1 MARITP
7 TGVTTTRPG
16 QSMAT
21 VRGGVQPGGG
31 SATFGFGTPQ
41 AKQFLQLS
49 GISQPD
55 LNLPADIQ
63 KREMERAIS
72 FHKKNQE
79 AVAAVQAREQKGRL
93 DAFKIKADAFA
104 AAIKNAPIDEATG
117 QRLPNAFLDR
127 LEADLGRDLQSI
139 MGGGGGV
146 PTGVPG
152 DIGVPDPKTGKIV
165 TVPGMVPEQFR
176 GQAAGI
182 TPEQHETIRR
192 EGAGG
197 PGGKSFF
204 PGTPL
209 VPPAPEVGAVPD
221 IEPARKV
228 TAVKATYKGKTVEV
242 IGKKGDNLVII
253 DPSQPGKAPQEVSK
267 ASVKRKAQLGL
278 DPIIQEGF

>member
-1 MARITP
+1 MAQGITP
-7 TGVTTTRPG
+7 TGVRTTRPG

-31 SATFGFGTPQ
+31 STTFGFGTPQ

-49 GISQPD
+49 GIQQPD

-63 KREMERAIS
+63 KREMEKAIE
-72 FHKKNQE
+72 FHKKNE
-79 AVAAVQAREQKGRL
+79 AAVAAVQAREQKSRL

-104 AAIKNAPIDEATG
+104 AAIKTAPIDEATG
-117 QRLPNAFLDR
+117 QRLPNAFLDK

-139 MGGGGGV
+139 MGGGGGL

-152 DIGVPDPKTGKIV
+152 DINVPDPKTGKVV
-165 TVPGMVPEQFR
+165 TVPGMVPEQYR
-176 GQAAGI
+176 GQASGI
-182 TPEQHETIRR
+182 TGEQARGFGLP
-192 EGAGG
+192 GA
-197 PGGKSFF
+197 P
-204 PGTPL
+204 PL

-228 TAVKATYKGKTVEV
+228 TAVKATYKGRTVEV
-242 IGKKGDNLVII
+242 IGKKGDNLIII
-253 DPSQPGKAPQEVSK
+253 DPSKPGEEPKEVSR

-278 DPIIQEGF
+278 DPVMGL

>member
-1 MARITP
+1 MAQGITP
-7 TGVTTTRPG
+7 TGVRTTRPG

-31 SATFGFGTPQ
+31 STTFGFGTPQ

-49 GISQPD
+49 GIQQPD

-63 KREMERAIS
+63 KREMEKAIE
-72 FHKKNQE
+72 FHKKNE
-79 AVAAVQAREQKGRL
+79 AAVAAVQAREQKSRL

-117 QRLPNAFLDR
+117 QRLPNAFLDK

-139 MGGGGGV
+139 MGGGGGL
-146 PTGVPG
+146 PAGVPG
-152 DIGVPDPKTGKIV
+152 SINVPDPKTGKTV
-165 TVPGMVPEQFR
+165 TVPGMVPEQYR

-182 TPEQHETIRR
+182 TGEQARGFGLP
-192 EGAGG
+192 GAPLLEQPG
-197 PGGKSFF
+197 P
-204 PGTPL
+204 PD
-209 VPPAPEVGAVPD
+209 VGAVPD

-242 IGKKGDNLVII
+242 IGRKGDNLVII
-253 DPSQPGKAPQEVSK
+253 DPSQPGKPPQEVSR

-278 DPIIQEGF
+278 DPITPEGF